1 MHKHYRLL
9 SVLVLV
15 LVTAC
20 SSSEQ
25 RDPAAIL
32 GQSWAQVEERG
43 RNQPVTLMMWL
54 GDPFINDYMNKYV
67 KPEVRKRYG
76 IDLQMSAG
84 QGTQVVQT
92 IVAEREAGQPSQI
105 DMAWINGE
113 TFYQLRQIDGLLGP
127 ITDKMPN
134 AQYVDLANPYIG
146 TDFQQPVAGMEA
158 PWGNVQL
165 AVIYD
170 EKTVPNP
177 PRSFAELP
185 AYMKAH
191 PGQLTIPNEFTGMT
205 LLKSWMIA
213 LSGDP
218 KLFTGAFR
226 EEVYSKWSV
235 ELWKQINALKPYMWK
250 QGATFPEQLSTLHQ
264 LFANGEVAFTF
275 SDNDAEVDNKVNLG
289 FFPKTARAYVPAP
302 GTIRNSHYLGVVK
315 GAQHPEA
322 AMLVV
327 NFLMS
332 PEAQLKKMDPNVWGD
347 HTVLDFAKL
356 PADYRAKFENLP
368 TRRYAPKRATIE
380 DRAFPEPA
388 PEYMTRL
395 FKDFRTHVIEA
406 K

>member
-1 MHKHYRLL
+1 MQKRNLL
-9 SVLVLV
+9 LLFCLVLA
-15 LVTAC
+15 TAC

-25 RDPAAIL
+25 RDPATIL
-32 GQSWAQVEERG
+32 EQSWPQIEAKGSHQS
-43 RNQPVTLMMWL
+43 VTMMMWL

-67 KPEVRKRYG
+67 KPEVKKRYG
-76 IDLQMSAG
+76 IDLQLSAG

-113 TFYQLRQIDGLLGP
+113 TFYQLRQVDGLLGP
-127 ITDKMPN
+127 LTGKMPN
-134 AQYVDLANPYIG
+134 ARYVDLANPYIS
-146 TDFQQPVAGMEA
+146 TDFQQPIGGMEA

-170 EKTVPNP
+170 EKTVPKP
-177 PRSFAELP
+177 PRSFADLP
-185 AYMKAH
+185 AYIKAH

-218 KLFTGAFR
+218 KLFTGSFR
-226 EEVYSKWSV
+226 EEVYTKWSG

-250 QGATFPEQLSTLHQ
+250 QGTTFPEQLSTLHQ

-289 FFPKTARAYVPAP
+289 FFPKTARAYVPEP
-302 GTIRNSHYLGVVK
+302 GTIRNSHYLGVIK

-347 HTVLDFAKL
+347 YTVLNVDKL
-356 PADYRAKFENLP
+356 PADFRARFENLP
-368 TRRYAPKRATIE
+368 TRRYAPRRATIE

-395 FKDFRTHVIEA
+395 FKDFRTYVIEA

>member
-1 MHKHYRLL
+1 MHSIRLL
-9 SVLVLV
+9 ISSLVLFA
-15 LVTAC
+15 AC

-25 RDPAAIL
+25 RDPAKTL
-32 GQSWAQVEERG
+32 SQSWTQIEQRG

-54 GDPFINDYMNKYV
+54 GDPYINDYINQYV
-67 KPEVRKRYG
+67 RPEVRQRYG
-76 IDLQMSAG
+76 IDLQTSSG
-84 QGTQVVQT
+84 QGAQIVQT
-92 IVAEREAGQPSQI
+92 LVAEREAGQPSQI

-113 TFYQLRQIDGLLGP
+113 TFYQLRQVGGLLGP
-127 ITDKMPN
+127 VTNKMPN
-134 AQYVDLANPYIG
+134 ARYIDFSNPYIG
-146 TDFQQPVAGMEA
+146 TDFQQPVAGMEV

-170 EKTVPNP
+170 SQKVPNP
-177 PRSFAELP
+177 PRSFAEFP
-185 AYMKAH
+185 AYIKAH
-191 PGQLTIPNEFTGMT
+191 SGQITIPNEFTGMT

-218 KLFTGAFR
+218 KLFQGKFR
-226 EEVYSKWSV
+226 EEVYTRWSG
-235 ELWKQINALKPYMWK
+235 ELWKQINALKPYFWK

-302 GTIRNSHYLGVVK
+302 GTIRNSHYMGIMK

-322 AMLVV
+322 AMLVA

-347 HTVLDFAKL
+347 HTVLDLKKL
-356 PADYRAKFENLP
+356 PASYRDQFENLP
-368 TRRYAPKRATIE
+368 TRRYAPKREAIQNL
-380 DRAFPEPA
+380 AFQEPA

-395 FKDFRTHVIEA
+395 YRDFRTHVIENQ
-406 K
+406 